1 MLPAT
6 DDKVERW
13 RIKYGGD
20 FPDYLKKVKEGK
32 LTIQELA
39 DWMKVT
45 KETARRYFH
54 KYYSEADLVGTRF
67 FKQGDAIRLPQQS
80 VGMDDSKILTA
91 VRLLKNDMV
100 DLITKRFDEIKEELY
115 AIRLPEEPTKR
126 DTLKLSTAVRLPD
139 NKRILE
145 QLDYLSGVIEGVDKG
160 VDQII
165 EHIENGG

>member
-80 VGMDDSKILTA
+80 VGMDDSKIESMMKNPMMDNLSMLGGKDIKVQEATKTEKKVLDLT
-91 VRLLKNDMV
+91 KKSQW
-100 DLITKRFDEIKEELY
+100 I
-115 AIRLPEEPTKR
+115 
-126 DTLKLSTAVRLPD
+126 
-139 NKRILE
+139 
-145 QLDYLSGVIEGVDKG
+145 QG
-160 VDQII
+160 
-165 EHIENGG
+165 